1 MEIII
6 AKNAG
11 FCAGVKNAVDA
22 AFLQSNKNTFI
33 LGELIHNQKVIES
46 LGKLNIKT
54 VNSLDEADNGTII
67 IRSHGAGLDVFETI
81 KKKNLKTVDCTCK
94 FVSKIHEKVRDFY
107 KKNYQMVIVG
117 EKNHP
122 EVIGIN
128 GWCNNSAVIFSCID
142 DVIDLSGYE
151 KLCIVAQTTVNEN
164 LFKQIIEKIKSYP
177 LKIVEVFNTICYT
190 TICRYKEALELSKTC
205 DCVVVIGGL
214 NSSNT
219 NNLFEAANKNCQNV
233 FWISDADKFDYK
245 KIGKYKKVAIL
256 AGASTPIEEILEVK
270 HNMEEVTYAEGQKP
284 DIEDT
289 EEKMSMEQVLK
300 QINSGQK
307 KYVRGQEIKTTIV
320 LANDEGLMLQI
331 GAKKGEV
338 LLSKNEINLDG
349 SYDKTAFNSG
359 DEIEVLITEVSPLT
373 VSRKKLLENRIEE
386 EKSIGIEENSV
397 FKVTISGFNKGG
409 LTGKVGA
416 ANIFV
421 PSSQIRLG
429 FVKAEELERYVN
441 KELKVRAIK
450 IEGKKVVASQKS
462 IIEEERA
469 AKDTEKQELA
479 ENFFANI
486 ELNQIVNGKVVRFA
500 DFGAF
505 VNVNGFDCL
514 AHVSDLSYKPGVKVE
529 EILEKGNNYDFKVLK
544 IDKEKQQV
552 SLGYKQLQKHP
563 WEIASEKYPV
573 NSVLK
578 GKVVRL
584 TNFGAFI
591 EIEPG
596 FDGLVHVSQISNEWI
611 ENPTQVLTVG
621 QEVDVLVLDVNPEAE
636 KLTLSIKALLPPVEK
651 PAEAK
656 SEEKPKN
663 ETREKTRE
671 SKRDNSRDNFKD
683 RKDKAPRQR
692 RDSDEPREWLS
703 EDNGGASIGE
713 LLKDFKFE

>member
-1 MEIII
+1 VEIII

-11 FCAGVKNAVDA
+11 FCAGVKNAVDT
-22 AFLQSNKNTFI
+22 AFSNAGENTFV
-33 LGELIHNQKVIES
+33 LGELIHNQKVIED
-46 LGKLNIKT
+46 LEKLNIKT
-54 VNSLDEADNGTII
+54 IKSIDEADSGTVI
-67 IRSHGAGLDVFETI
+67 IRSHGVGSAVYESI
-81 KKKNLKTVDCTCK
+81 KKKNLKIIDCTCK
-94 FVSKIHEKVRDFY
+94 FVNNIHEKVKEFFQ
-107 KKNYQMVIVG
+107 KGYQIVIIG

-122 EVIGIN
+122 EVVGIN
-128 GWCNNSAVIFSCID
+128 GWCNDSAVIFSKLE
-142 DVIDLSGYE
+142 DVFDISCCQ
-151 KLCIVAQTTVNEN
+151 KICVVAQTTVNEN
-164 LFKQIIEKIKSYP
+164 LFNQIIQKITAYP

-190 TICRYKEALELSKTC
+190 TICRHKEAEELSKIS
-205 DCVVVIGGL
+205 DCVVVIGGK

-219 NNLFEAANKNCQNV
+219 KNLFETAKLNCKNV
-233 FWISDADKFDYK
+233 FWISDTDEFDYK

-270 HNMEEVTYAEGQKP
+270 HNMEEVTLVDGQKP
-284 DIEDT
+284 NVEGK

-307 KYVRGQEIKTTIV
+307 KYAKGQEIKTTIV

-331 GAKKGEV
+331 GSKKGEV
-338 LLSKNEINLDG
+338 LLSKSEINLDG
-349 SYDKTAFNSG
+349 SYDKTAFCSG
-359 DEIEVLITEVSPLT
+359 DEIEVVVTEIAPLA

-386 EKSIGIEENSV
+386 EKSIGIEEGSV
-397 FKVTISGFNKGG
+397 FKITISGFNKGG
-409 LTGKVGA
+409 LVGKVGA
-416 ANIFV
+416 ANVFV

-441 KELKVRAIK
+441 KELKVKAIK
-450 IEGKKVVASQKS
+450 IEGKKVVASQRAV
-462 IIEEERA
+462 IEEERA
-469 AKDTEKQELA
+469 AKDAEKHEIA
-479 ENFFANI
+479 ENFFSKL

-505 VNVNGFDCL
+505 VNVDGFDCL
-514 AHVSDLSYKPGVKVE
+514 AHVSDLSYKPGIKAE
-529 EILEKGNNYDFKVLK
+529 EILEKGNSYDFKVLK

-552 SLGYKQLQKHP
+552 SLGYKQLQKRP
-563 WEIASEKYPV
+563 WEIAAEKYPI

-611 ENPTQVLTVG
+611 ENPAQALSVG

-651 PAEAK
+651 APEQKA
-656 SEEKPKN
+656 EEKVKPKDS
-663 ETREKTRE
+663 EKM
-671 SKRDNSRDNFKD
+671 RDNSRDNNKD
-683 RKDKAPRQR
+683 RKERAPRR
-692 RDSDEPREWLS
+692 NRENSSDEPREWIS
-703 EDNGGASIGE
+703 GDNGGASIGE

>member
-1 MEIII
+1 
-6 AKNAG
+6 
-11 FCAGVKNAVDA
+11 
-22 AFLQSNKNTFI
+22 
-33 LGELIHNQKVIES
+33 
-46 LGKLNIKT
+46 
-54 VNSLDEADNGTII
+54 
-67 IRSHGAGLDVFETI
+67 
-81 KKKNLKTVDCTCK
+81 
-94 FVSKIHEKVRDFY
+94 
-107 KKNYQMVIVG
+107 
-117 EKNHP
+117 
-122 EVIGIN
+122 
-128 GWCNNSAVIFSCID
+128 
-142 DVIDLSGYE
+142 
-151 KLCIVAQTTVNEN
+151 
-164 LFKQIIEKIKSYP
+164 
-177 LKIVEVFNTICYT
+177 
-190 TICRYKEALELSKTC
+190 
-205 DCVVVIGGL
+205 GGL

-219 NNLFEAANKNCQNV
+219 KNLYEVAKTNCKNV
-233 FWISDADKFDYK
+233 FWISDTDNFDYK
-245 KIGKYKKVAIL
+245 KIGKCKKVAIL

-270 HNMEEVTYAEGQKP
+270 HNMEEVTHVEGQTP
-284 DIEDT
+284 SIEET

-307 KYVRGQEIKTTIV
+307 KYARGQEIKTTIV

-338 LLSKNEINLDG
+338 LLPKNEINLDG
-349 SYDKTAFNSG
+349 SYDKSAFCSG

-386 EKSIGIEENSV
+386 EQSIGIEENSV

-409 LTGKVGA
+409 LVGKVGA

-441 KELKVRAIK
+441 KELKVKAIK
-450 IEGKKVVASQKS
+450 IEGKKVVASQRAV
-462 IIEEERA
+462 IEEERA
-469 AKDTEKQELA
+469 AKDAEKQEIA
-479 ENFFANI
+479 ETFFGKL
-486 ELNQIVNGKVVRFA
+486 ELDQIVNGKVVRFA

-505 VNVNGFDCL
+505 VNVDGFDCL
-514 AHVSDLSYKPGVKVE
+514 AHVSDLSYKPGIKAE

-552 SLGYKQLQKHP
+552 SLGYKQLQKRP
-563 WEIASEKYPV
+563 WEIAAEKYPV

-611 ENPTQVLTVG
+611 ENPTQVLAVG

-651 PAEAK
+651 P
-656 SEEKPKN
+656 EEKVEEKVKT
-663 ETREKTRE
+663 ETREKMRG
-671 SKRDNSRDNFKD
+671 NSRDNNKD
-683 RKDKAPRQR
+683 SKERPRR
-692 RDSDEPREWLS
+692 RENSDEPREWIS
-703 EDNGGASIGE
+703 GDNGGASIGE